1 MTTELQGQ
9 IRRGIAWVGLAS
21 GAVGALDAI
30 TNVIVLWLW
39 VSPAELGVATM
50 ASALFPIL
58 DRLATLG
65 LGSAAVRAPDDRR
78 TLSSIAWLALAS
90 ALVVCGGLVAL
101 ARPLGALFD
110 RPVVGLLLAAY
121 GGKLLL
127 QTAHLIPEA
136 LLRRDLAFRSLSLV
150 RMIAMIAD
158 STAKLAAAALG
169 LHVWCFV
176 IGPLASAVVTLVGI
190 QRVRPW
196 WPALQ
201 LDVRAARVAARFG
214 IQVSVGELLYFV
226 YTSMD
231 YVVIGRVFGDAAVGA
246 YRLAYELVLDV
257 VRLVSMVTGEVAFA
271 AFAKLADRAAV
282 AAQLVRMT
290 RQNLLVIAPLLVVI
304 GVAADDLL
312 AVLYP
317 PLGGAAAT
325 AARILCVV
333 GALRAMSFV
342 LPPMLAGLGHAR
354 DGLVYNAVAAVL
366 LPLAF
371 ATGAQL
377 GDSYLAVAWAWAAAY
392 PLAFALVL
400 WFALRRAELGLGS
413 YLRGLARVAGCA
425 AGALAAALGA
435 RVLLP
440 TEPILRALGTGLA
453 AGAVYVLLVRLSG
466 ASRR

>member
-1 MTTELQGQ
+1 MSTELQGQ

-30 TNVIVLWLW
+30 TNVILLWLW
-39 VSPAELGVATM
+39 ISPAELGIATM
-50 ASALFPIL
+50 ASALFPIV
-58 DRLATLG
+58 DRLAQIG
-65 LGSAAVRAPDDRR
+65 LGSAVVRAPDDRR
-78 TLSSIAWLALAS
+78 TLSSIAWLGLATS
-90 ALVVCGGLVAL
+90 STVCVAL
-101 ARPLGALFD
+101 CLLAGPIGALFD

-121 GGKLLL
+121 GGKLVL
-127 QTAHLIPEA
+127 QTANLIPEA
-136 LLRRDLAFRSLSLV
+136 LLRRDLAFRPLSLV
-150 RMIAMIAD
+150 RMAAMIAD
-158 STAKLAAAALG
+158 STAKVIAAACG
-169 LHVWCFV
+169 LHVWCFA
-176 IGPLASAVVTLVGI
+176 IGPLASSVVTLVGI

-201 LDVRAARVAARFG
+201 LDVRAALAAARFG

-231 YVVIGRVFGDAAVGA
+231 YVVVGRVFGDAAVGA

-271 AFAKLADRAAV
+271 AFARLGERAAV

-312 AVLYP
+312 VVLYP
-317 PLGGAAAT
+317 PLGAAAAT

-366 LPLAF
+366 MPLAF
-371 ATGAQL
+371 VVGAQL
-377 GDSYLAVAWAWAAAY
+377 GDSYVAVAWAWAAAY

-400 WFALRRAELGLGS
+400 WFALRRAELALGA
-413 YLRGLARVAGCA
+413 YLRGLARVVGCA

-435 RVLLP
+435 RLLLP
-440 TEPILRALGTGLA
+440 AEPTLRTLGTGLA
-453 AGAVYVLLVRLSG
+453 AGGVYVLLVRLSG
-466 ASRR
+466 ADRR